1 MRLVISLTVADP
13 QRQSVLLVT
22 LMNGPVLTLQVR
34 ILSLQP
40 VLLSCVLRPAE
51 EGAAYV
57 RFNVTATQWSY
68 FIVTLTPCSSL

>member
-22 LMNGPVLTLQVR
+22 LMNGSVLTLQVR

-40 VLLSCVLRPAE
+40 VLLSCVLRPARHKLKKE
-51 EGAAYV
+51 LLM
-57 RFNVTATQWSY
+57 SD
-68 FIVTLTPCSSL
+68 